1 MPYAGTETGFED
13 SLSDEPTFYVATRPK
28 SASQARRAPQE
39 VIGEVGRTRRKRLV
53 SSCAL
58 FAAIP
63 NLRIVLPTSEMPADV
78 FISHSTKDKTVAEA
92 VCHELEANGIR
103 CWIAPRDIE
112 FGSDWTEGITHGI
125 ASCKVFVLVFSD
137 SANTSDHVR
146 REVAKAF
153 SLGLAVIPFRTE
165 DVAPNRSLSY
175 FLETVHW
182 LDAFPYPAENY
193 FGTLADQIKRL
204 LERPAAT
211 GEAGGAA
218 AQTIVAV
225 AAPAQVGGSHLSS
238 SPSAKEETKRASG
251 VPPPAAAQARRA
263 PREGA
268 GLRLTFLRF
277 NLVFLP
283 ILAAVV
289 GGAAAIIHSQLQNCA
304 QQQIVA
310 VAQVMLETAKASRK
324 YTTEQ
329 IAPLL
334 ESLQSS
340 DQQFHPQ
347 SIPFYA
353 ATEAFNYFR
362 QAHPDFAY
370 KEAALNPTNPR
381 DRTVDW
387 EADIVNAFQKD
398 PSKTELTGRRDT
410 PLGPSLFIS
419 TPIKVDDA
427 SCLECHSTPDKAPPG
442 MVKLYGSANGFGW
455 QAGDIIGAQIVSV
468 PAALTE
474 KIAINAFQSIFWW
487 LIGIAIVLFAVANGA
502 LFWVARQGRGT

>member
-1 MPYAGTETGFED
+1 M
-13 SLSDEPTFYVATRPK
+13 S
-28 SASQARRAPQE
+28 
-39 VIGEVGRTRRKRLV
+39 
-53 SSCAL
+53 
-58 FAAIP
+58 
-63 NLRIVLPTSEMPADV
+63 ADV
-78 FISHSTKDKTVAEA
+78 FISHSNKDKTIAEA
-92 VCHELEANGIR
+92 ICHCLEANGIR
-103 CWIAPRDIE
+103 CWIAPRDIQ
-112 FGSDWTEGITHGI
+112 FGSDWTEGITRGI
-125 ASCKVFVLVFSD
+125 SSCKVFVLVFSD

-182 LDAFPYPAENY
+182 LDAFPSPAESY
-193 FGTLADQIKRL
+193 FGTLAEQIKRL
-204 LERPAAT
+204 LEQPAT
-211 GEAGGAA
+211 NGDGGQAA
-218 AQTIVAV
+218 PQTVAV
-225 AAPAQVGGSHLSS
+225 AAQVGSSHLSS
-238 SPSAKEETKRASG
+238 SPSAKGETRPATRVPTPSAS
-251 VPPPAAAQARRA
+251 QARRA

-268 GLRLTFLRF
+268 GLKRTFVRF

-283 ILAAVV
+283 ILVAAV
-289 GGAAAIIHSQLQNCA
+289 GGAAAIVHSHLQSSA
-304 QQQIVA
+304 QRQV
-310 VAQVMLETAKASRK
+310 VSMAQVMLETARASRK

-329 IAPLL
+329 VAPLVERL
-334 ESLQSS
+334 ETS

-370 KEAALNPTNPR
+370 KEAAPNPTNPR

-387 EADIVNAFQKD
+387 EADIVNEFRKD
-398 PSKTELTGRRDT
+398 ASKKELIGRRDT

-427 SCLECHSTPDKAPPG
+427 SCLQCHSTPDKAPPG

-455 QAGDIIGAQIVSV
+455 QSGDIVGAQIVSV

-474 KIAINAFQSIFWW
+474 KLADNAFRSIFWW
-487 LIGIAIVLFAVANGA
+487 LLGIGIAVFGVTNGVLFWA
-502 LFWVARQGRGT
+502 LHSASRIAKKE

>member
-1 MPYAGTETGFED
+1 M
-13 SLSDEPTFYVATRPK
+13 S
-28 SASQARRAPQE
+28 
-39 VIGEVGRTRRKRLV
+39 
-53 SSCAL
+53 
-58 FAAIP
+58 
-63 NLRIVLPTSEMPADV
+63 ADV
-78 FISHSTKDKTVAEA
+78 FISHSNKDKTIAEA
-92 VCHELEANGIR
+92 ICHQLEANGIR
-103 CWIAPRDIE
+103 CWIAPRDIQ
-112 FGSDWTEGITHGI
+112 FGSDWTEGIMHGI
-125 ASCKVFVLVFSD
+125 SSCKVFVLVFSD

-182 LDAFPYPAENY
+182 LDAFPSPTESY

-204 LERPAAT
+204 LEQPVAAN
-211 GEAGGAA
+211 GDGGKHGLT
-218 AQTIVAV
+218 QVTAV
-225 AAPAQVGGSHLSS
+225 AAPTATPLASEAGRATQVS
-238 SPSAKEETKRASG
+238 T
-251 VPPPAAAQARRA
+251 PPALQARRA
-263 PREGA
+263 PKA
-268 GLRLTFLRF
+268 DPKKSNGLKKTFVRF

-283 ILAAVV
+283 ILAAAI
-289 GGAAAIIHSQLQNCA
+289 GATASIVHSNLQAGA
-304 QQQIVA
+304 QQQVVSMA
-310 VAQVMLETAKASRK
+310 KVMLETARASRK

-334 ESLQSS
+334 ETLQPS

-362 QAHPDFAY
+362 QTHPDFAY
-370 KEAALNPTNPR
+370 KEAAPNPTNPR

-387 EADIVNAFQKD
+387 EADIVNEFRND
-398 PSKTELTGRRDT
+398 TSKKELIGRRDT

-427 SCLECHSTPDKAPPG
+427 SCLQCHSTPDKAPPG

-455 QAGDIIGAQIVSV
+455 QSGDIIGAQIVSV

-474 KIAINAFQSIFWW
+474 KLAGNAFRSIFWR
-487 LIGIAIVLFAVANGA
+487 LIGIGIVVLGVTNGVLFWA
-502 LFWVARQGRGT
+502 LRSALRITQG

>member
-1 MPYAGTETGFED
+1 VLAD
-13 SLSDEPTFYVATRPK
+13 L
-28 SASQARRAPQE
+28 
-39 VIGEVGRTRRKRLV
+39 RK
-53 SSCAL
+53 
-58 FAAIP
+58 
-63 NLRIVLPTSEMPADV
+63 MPADV
-78 FISHSTKDKTVAEA
+78 FISHSNKDKTLAEA
-92 VCHELEANGIR
+92 ICHRLEANGIR

-112 FGSDWTEGITHGI
+112 FGSDWTAGITQGI
-125 ASCKVFVLVFSD
+125 SSCKVFVLVFSD

-182 LDAFPYPAENY
+182 LDAFPSPTESY
-193 FGTLADQIKRL
+193 FNVLADQIQRL
-204 LERPAAT
+204 LEQPATT
-211 GEAGGAA
+211 GGEGGQAPK
-218 AQTIVAV
+218 IVAV
-225 AAPAQVGGSHLSS
+225 AAPVQPESSHVSSTPSGSPAKRAAGVPA
-238 SPSAKEETKRASG
+238 PSASPGRH
-251 VPPPAAAQARRA
+251 A
-263 PREGA
+263 PREA
-268 GLRLTFLRF
+268 GLRGMFVRF

-283 ILAAVV
+283 ILVAAVGGTAAVV
-289 GGAAAIIHSQLQNCA
+289 HNRLQDSA

-310 VAQVMLETAKASRK
+310 VAQVMLETARASRK

-334 ESLQSS
+334 ENLQSA
-340 DQQFHPQ
+340 DQKFHPQ

-387 EADIVNAFQKD
+387 EADIVTAFKND
-398 PSKTELTGRRDT
+398 TSKTQLIGRRET
-410 PLGPSLFIS
+410 PLGSSLFIS

-427 SCLECHSTPDKAPPG
+427 SCLQCHSTPDKAPPG

-455 QAGDIIGAQIVSV
+455 QSGDIIGAQIVSV
-468 PAALTE
+468 PEALTE
-474 KIAINAFQSIFWW
+474 KIASSAFQSIFWW
-487 LIGIAIVLFAVANGA
+487 LLAAAVVVFAVTNGV
-502 LFWVARQGRGT
+502 LFWVTRAAKL